1 MTYNDVISKLAENVK
16 LIDTYI
22 KTVFVPEIP
31 EGQFVKI
38 VDGNLIDIDV
48 PEYLLRKWYEERL
61 VPAGVEGKD
70 FEDWFWNYSIAD
82 DMDGFFNFTEWRP
95 FLADIKEGL

>member
-1 MTYNDVISKLAENVK
+1 MYANQLVEIGCITEEFWDEWTETCDNLVG
-16 LIDTYI
+16 ID
-22 KTVFVPEIP
+22 IP
-31 EGQFVKI
+31 E
-38 VDGNLIDIDV
+38 D
-48 PEYLLRKWYEERL
+48 LLRKWYEESL

-95 FLADIKEGL
+95 RKADVVEGF

>member
-1 MTYNDVISKLAENVK
+1 MNTY
-16 LIDTYI
+16 
-22 KTVFVPEIP
+22 EI
-31 EGQFVKI
+31 EFKKSI
-38 VDGNLIDIDV
+38 RLTEEFWDEWTETWGNLVDIDV
-48 PEYLLRKWYEERL
+48 PEDLLRKWYEEHL